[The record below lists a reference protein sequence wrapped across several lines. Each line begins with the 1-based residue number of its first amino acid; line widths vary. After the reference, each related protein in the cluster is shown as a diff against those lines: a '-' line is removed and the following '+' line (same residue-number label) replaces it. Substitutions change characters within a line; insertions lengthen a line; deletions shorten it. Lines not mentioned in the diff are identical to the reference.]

1 MAGSLAVHGRYSDEQ
16 MRYRMLVVDV
26 DGTLIGRDRHV
37 SPRVRAAMRAALD
50 AGTLVTLATGRW
62 FRSAQPIA
70 AELGLELPI
79 ILHNGAL
86 VKDSLTGEVLD
97 HCHLPLAMA
106 SAAIELIERHG
117 LQPIVYEN
125 AFGGELMVS
134 GPPDLDSPATAR
146 YLATKAVA
154 LRRVPRG
161 QLALVDDPLE
171 LVVADTAE
179 RADPLLAELG
189 EGPWRTVTSM
199 STLVPEARFVE
210 ILSPTC
216 SKTNAIRHLAER
228 CGVELAEVMAVGDN
242 FNDLDMIEAAG
253 LGVAMGNAPAAV
265 RARADWVAPSVE
277 EDGLAL
283 AIERFV
289 LATGPARPGAGAGW
303 SG

>member
-1 MAGSLAVHGRYSDEQ
+1 MRDTPAG

-37 SPRVRAAMRAALD
+37 SPRVRAAVRAALD
-50 AGTLVTLATGRW
+50 AGALVTLATGRW
-62 FRSAQPIA
+62 FRSAQPVA

-97 HCHLPLAMA
+97 HCHLPLPMA
-106 SAAIELIERHG
+106 RAAIGLIERHG

-125 AFGGELMVS
+125 AFGGELMVA
-134 GPPDLDSPATAR
+134 GPSELDSPSTAR
-146 YLATKAVA
+146 YLATKEVA
-154 LRRVPRG
+154 LRRARRG
-161 QLALVDDPLE
+161 ELALVDDPLE
-171 LVVADTAE
+171 LVVVDTAQ
-179 RADPLLAELG
+179 RAEPLLLELAR
-189 EGPWRTVTSM
+189 GPWRTVTSM

-210 ILSPTC
+210 ILSPDC
-216 SKTNAIRHLAER
+216 SKTNAIRHLAGR
-228 CGVELAEVMAVGDN
+228 WGVDLAEVVAVGDN

-253 LGVAMGNAPAAV
+253 LGVAMGNAPPEV
-265 RARADWVAPSVE
+265 RARADWVAPPVE
-277 EDGLAL
+277 QDGLAL

-289 LATGPARPGAGAGW
+289 LPRGPGRRGGEAGS